1 MRVIN
6 KDGTIDIPYEGTAL
20 EVKYNNYLPRTGN
33 VYVPK
38 SYWTINAYS
47 SNYYS
52 NHYNGYR
59 ILGCY
64 ETREKAID
72 DLCNLRISCLKG
84 EDFYILNGETN
95 IEELGLKYS
104 E

>member
-6 KDGTIDIPYEGTAL
+6 KDGTIDVPYEGTVL

-47 SNYYS
+47 SNYYL
-52 NHYNGYR
+52 NHYNGHHT
-59 ILGCY
+59 LGCY
-64 ETREKAID
+64 ETKEKAEN
-72 DLCNLRISCLKG
+72 DLYNLRISYSKG
-84 EDFYILNGETN
+84 EDFYVLSGETN
-95 IEELGLKYS
+95 VEELGLNS